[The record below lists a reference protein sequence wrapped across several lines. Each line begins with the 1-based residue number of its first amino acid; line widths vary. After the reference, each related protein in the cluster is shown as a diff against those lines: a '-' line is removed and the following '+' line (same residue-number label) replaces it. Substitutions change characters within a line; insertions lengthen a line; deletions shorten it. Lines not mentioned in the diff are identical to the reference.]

1 MAFPTIVSSSGMQS
15 SGTTSPH
22 SAAIPSPCNSGN
34 LIVILVAIPNSTS
47 ISTPTGF
54 SQVYEGSVL
63 SGHRFAVF
71 KKISDG
77 TEGGTNVSFT
87 GGAIR
92 SHNAVYVLG
101 NISGAVEISTA
112 TAYSEF
118 PNPPS
123 ITPTW
128 TVDTLYLAFCSD
140 LYGISN
146 PSAAPSGYSGYSELE
161 SGSAIDSAVA
171 YKTGSGTEDPG
182 TFTAGAAASWMA
194 ATIAIKSATA
204 ANNLFFGSNF

>member
-1 MAFPTIVSSSGMQS
+1 MTFPTIVSSSGMQS

-34 LIVILVAIPNSTS
+34 LIVILVAIPSSTS

-54 SQVYEGSVL
+54 TQVYEGSVL

-77 TEGGTNVSFT
+77 TEGGTNASFT
-87 GGAIR
+87 GGATR
-92 SHNAVYVLG
+92 SHNAVYVLSS
-101 NISGAVEISTA
+101 ISGDVEISTA
-112 TAYSEF
+112 TSGSGS

-128 TVDTLYLAFCSD
+128 TVDTLYLAFGSD
-140 LYGISN
+140 VSGITN

-161 SGSAIDSAVA
+161 HISIDSEVA

-182 TFTAGAAASWMA
+182 TFTAGGSVAWMA
-194 ATIAIKSATA
+194 ATIAIKSATPT
-204 ANNLFFGSNF
+204 NNLFFGSNF